1 MPVPRIAGI
10 VNERYGLNLNADNVR
25 ETTQTDTSTLY
36 EATSQDGVGVQV
48 EVFDAPLNAD
58 AEQLD
63 AQLTEVNT
71 PAVFRPRYAG
81 RLEDG
86 RPVVL
91 RDLPLGTPL
100 SKLLEEKK
108 AAGETVSLAEAGEL
122 LQGVAGAI
130 DAYNAAGQADFLARS
145 VKAEQL
151 YAQHALARVPVK
163 MGLVGPSPQKASA
176 EDNLRDF
183 WNVVAEVTGR
193 PVDSDAAA
201 ANATAA
207 GYLAA
212 ITRPVAPG
220 PEGGYRSL
228 PAPYPVGAARPT
240 ARAAFNINPWPWVI
254 GALALLLAGMLI
266 AWWVTNRGEQWS
278 ASETQIA
285 QIYPA
290 IVSDKAG
297 QRGWQSLTCEP
308 AATDAGQEGKI
319 RCAGPDLGVSVSK
332 YASAQERS
340 AALPP
345 GLYAVVVGSGECMI
359 DSYALPEAD
368 PPAFAMA
375 PRDHPDYLVVLNG
388 TDAEAMRLKLPLCE

>member
-63 AQLTEVNT
+63 AQLTNVNT

-81 RLEDG
+81 RLADG

-100 SKLLEEKK
+100 R
-108 AAGETVSLAEAGEL
+108 EL
-122 LQGVAGAI
+122 
-130 DAYNAAGQADFLARS
+130 R
-145 VKAEQL
+145 
-151 YAQHALARVPVK
+151 
-163 MGLVGPSPQKASA
+163 

-285 QIYPA
+285 QTYPA